1 MEFDGIPEYK
11 WLPYFS
17 PQPALEDSNSILIFH
32 INLRA
37 HQKMP
42 ITLILMEFEEK
53 NLLPYFSSSK
63 FSYILQYYSALTSF
77 FEELLKEEHEGEV
90 PVVLIVVRLHPPSKV

>member
-53 NLLPYFSSSK
+53 NLLPYFSSK
-63 FSYILQYYSALTSF
+63 FSYISHYYSSLTSF
-77 FEELLKEEHEGEV
+77 LEELLKEEHEGEV